1 MDNSNMIEVGVMG
14 MNWWMN
20 DVHAKILPERV
31 MIMDL
36 LELGNAGVEEVDEMA
51 FNSFVEDCQLNKNKI
66 LV

>member
-1 MDNSNMIEVGVMG
+1 MIEVGVMG

-20 DVHAKILPERV
+20 DVQAKILPERV

-36 LELGNAGVEEVDEMA
+36 LELANAGVEEVDEMT